1 MPLLALSTT
10 SASKPKAEVTNA
22 NADVD
27 VENRN
32 RNPCYVS
39 RSIHSNL
46 FATSLLRDPSV
57 QLSGIGLRRDLQDHL
72 IFIRLW
78 FWRRFWVWVL
88 AHRPEFEAGAG
99 PISGS
104 FDQTSSKPLS
114 SLLSPVVEGIW
125 K

>member
-46 FATSLLRDPSV
+46 FATSLLRDYP
-57 QLSGIGLRRDLQDHL
+57 
-72 IFIRLW
+72 FNY
-78 FWRRFWVWVL
+78 
-88 AHRPEFEAGAG
+88 PE
-99 PISGS
+99 
-104 FDQTSSKPLS
+104 
-114 SLLSPVVEGIW
+114 
-125 K
+125 